1 LGILVAVGGRN
12 QGLQFSRFIDR
23 RRHSHSAII
32 SALLRLLNL
41 LGGNLVSDAGGAE
54 VLAYSEFPHGQLV
67 LYLSFHL
74 SQVIHLSLNRLSLGG
89 PQEVVELEFLRGLR
103 LDCLVDLLKG
113 NALVPSFNVELPEVP
128 RSLESLGF
136 ELRIRQFG
144 TREDQAGPEPRGS

>member
-1 LGILVAVGGRN
+1 
-12 QGLQFSRFIDR
+12 
-23 RRHSHSAII
+23 
-32 SALLRLLNL
+32 NL

-144 TREDQAGPEPRGS
+144 AREDQAGPEPRGSMVISDRHLARGAIFPKPLPFLRRVDDSRHPRA